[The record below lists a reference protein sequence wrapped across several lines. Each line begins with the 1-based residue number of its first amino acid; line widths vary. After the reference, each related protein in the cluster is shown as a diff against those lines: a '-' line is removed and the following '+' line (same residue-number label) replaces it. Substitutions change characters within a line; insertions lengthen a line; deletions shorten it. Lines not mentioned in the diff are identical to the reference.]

1 MNKILIAAD
10 GSPYTTKALEYLIE
24 HRAQFGQSPVI
35 ELIHV
40 RHPLPSRAASALGR
54 ETVQKYHEDE
64 TRKALV
70 PARRMLDK
78 AGFSYTVVQRVG
90 DAAEQISAH
99 AQKGKFTLLVMGS
112 HGHGALATMAL
123 GSTVSKV
130 LARCSTP
137 MLILR

>member
-10 GSPYTTKALEYLIE
+10 GSAYTTKALEYLIE
-24 HRAQFGQSPVI
+24 HQAQFGLSPVI

-54 ETVQKYHEDE
+54 ETVQKYYADE

-78 AGFSYTVVQRVG
+78 AGFTYTVVQRVG
-90 DAAEQISAH
+90 DAAEQISGH

-112 HGHGALATMAL
+112 HGQSALSNLVMGSVATQ
-123 GSTVSKV
+123 V
-130 LARCSTP
+130 LAHCKVPVLLVR
-137 MLILR
+137 

>member
-1 MNKILIAAD
+1 MNKILVAAD
-10 GSPYTTKALEYLIE
+10 GSAYTIKALEYLIE
-24 HRAQFGQSPVI
+24 HRAQFGLSPVL

-40 RHPLPSRAASALGR
+40 HHPLPSRAASALGR
-54 ETVQKYHEDE
+54 DTVRKYHEDE

-78 AGFSYTVVQRVG
+78 AGFTYTVVQRVG
-90 DAAEQISAH
+90 DAAEEISAY

-130 LARCSTP
+130 LARCKTP